1 MSDGI
6 NMGDML
12 NVSALQLLYFCDDA
26 IDAYIT
32 KLFEDEK
39 TSDVLSSYNVNFPN
53 SLEVARDAVVD
64 FFEDHK
70 ADIIKAEY
78 NKSDNE
84 NKGKENE

>member
-12 NVSALQLLYFCDDA
+12 KVSALQLLYFCDDA

-32 KLFEDEK
+32 KLFENEE
-39 TSDVLSSYNVNFPN
+39 TSDILSNVNFPN

-78 NKSDNE
+78 NKPDNE